1 MNSISYSIIF
11 DLDGTLVHSVPDMHH
26 AINKTLKEY
35 NLKIIS
41 EEKLQTFVGEGMLS
55 LAKKVVDFCGGDQ
68 NLYEIVYNSYRKN
81 YSEQPYKYSS
91 LMPGVMDA
99 LNFFYERNIAM
110 GICTNKRQ
118 FVTEK
123 LIKQMNLQK
132 FFSVIVGARDNIP
145 LKPLPD
151 MVFLAMQEFKSTDTS
166 FFMVGDTSNDIDA
179 ANAANIK
186 SIAIKGGYTEVDVD
200 KLGADFTFDSMKDTI
215 DFFKKNQ
222 IKLDP
227 S

>member
-1 MNSISYSIIF
+1 MKPITYSIIF
-11 DLDGTLVHSVPDMHH
+11 DLDGTLVHSVPDMHY

-41 EEKLQTFVGEGMLS
+41 EETLQTFVGEGMLS
-55 LAKKVVDFCGGDQ
+55 LAKKVVDFCGGDK
-68 NLYEIVYNSYRKN
+68 NLYDIIFNSYRKN

-91 LMPGVMDA
+91 LMPGVMEA

-118 FVTEK
+118 FVTED
-123 LIKQMNLQK
+123 LIEKMNLK
-132 FFSVIVGARDNIP
+132 KYFSVIIGARDNIP

-151 MVFLAMQEFKSTDTS
+151 MVLLAMQGFKSTETS

-179 ANAANIK
+179 AKAANIK
-186 SIAIKGGYTEVDVD
+186 SIAIRGGYTHIDIE
-200 KLGADFTFDSMKDTI
+200 KLDADFILDSMKDII
-215 DFFKKNQ
+215 DLFKNK
-222 IKLDP
+222 
-227 S
+227 

>member
-1 MNSISYSIIF
+1 MKPITYSIIF
-11 DLDGTLVHSVPDMHH
+11 DLDGTLVHSVPDMHY

-55 LAKKVVDFCGGDQ
+55 LAKKVVDFCGGDK
-68 NLYEIVYNSYRKN
+68 NLYDIIFNSYRKN

-91 LMPGVMDA
+91 LMPGVMEA

-118 FVTEK
+118 FVTED
-123 LIKQMNLQK
+123 LIEKMNLK
-132 FFSVIVGARDNIP
+132 KYFSVIIGARDNIP

-151 MVFLAMQEFKSTDTS
+151 MVLLAMQGFKSTETS

-179 ANAANIK
+179 AKAANIK
-186 SIAIKGGYTEVDVD
+186 SIAIRGGYTHIDIE
-200 KLGADFTFDSMKDTI
+200 KLDADFTLESMKDII
-215 DFFKKNQ
+215 DIFKNK
-222 IKLDP
+222 
-227 S
+227 

>member
-1 MNSISYSIIF
+1 MKPITYSIIF
-11 DLDGTLVHSVPDMHH
+11 DLDGTLVHSVPDMHY

-41 EEKLQTFVGEGMLS
+41 EETLQTFVGEGMLS
-55 LAKKVVDFCGGDQ
+55 LAKKVVDFCGGDK
-68 NLYEIVYNSYRKN
+68 NLYDIIFNSYRKN

-91 LMPGVMDA
+91 LMPGVMEA

-118 FVTEK
+118 FVTED
-123 LIKQMNLQK
+123 LIEKMNLK
-132 FFSVIVGARDNIP
+132 KYFSVIIGARDNIP

-151 MVFLAMQEFKSTDTS
+151 MVLLAMQGFKSTETS
-166 FFMVGDTSNDIDA
+166 FFMVGDTSNDIHA

-186 SIAIKGGYTEVDVD
+186 SIAIRGGYTHIDIE
-200 KLGADFTFDSMKDTI
+200 KLDADFILDSMKDII
-215 DFFKKNQ
+215 DLFKNK
-222 IKLDP
+222 
-227 S
+227 